1 MRYPIIFVLTLTGA
15 LASPH
20 GFVPASS
27 ATVAD
32 QSAVAEAEAGEFVW
46 HDLVT
51 DQPALCRAFY
61 EGLFGWTFERGQG
74 VDPDYTLIKLGDRP
88 IGGMV
93 TRRAGQTG
101 SGGQWV
107 SYVMVRDVDQVAAT
121 FGKSG
126 GQVIRG
132 PLDARNGLRV
142 AAVQDAQGAIL
153 GLANRG
159 PRFATVGT
167 TPMHGWLWMEYV
179 ARDPDPALQFY
190 ASALG
195 YRYEVSDKRENFTYY
210 LLSTS
215 QRPRAGLFRTL
226 WEREQSAWVPY
237 VRVADPSTMVERVVK
252 LGGTV
257 VIPPLPRVR
266 NGSLALI
273 LDPSGAPLAMQMF
286 PFKQSANP

>member
-1 MRYPIIFVLTLTGA
+1 MRYAIIFVVALTGA
-15 LASPH
+15 LA
-20 GFVPASS
+20 ASHRFLPTS
-27 ATVAD
+27 YAADAT
-32 QSAVAEAEAGEFVW
+32 QSAVVEAEAGEFVW

-51 DQPALCRAFY
+51 DQPAVCRAFY
-61 EGLFGWTFERGQG
+61 ESVFGWTFEPGQG
-74 VDPDYTLIKLGDRP
+74 VDPDYTLIKAGDRP

-93 TRRAGQTG
+93 TRRGGQTG
-101 SGGQWV
+101 SGGQWM
-107 SYVMVRDVDQVAAT
+107 SYVMVRDVDQAAAA
-121 FGKSG
+121 FAKSG
-126 GQVIRG
+126 GQIIRG
-132 PLDARNGLRV
+132 PLDARKGLRV

-153 GLANRG
+153 GLASRG

-195 YRYEVSDKRENFTYY
+195 YHYEVSDQRENFTYY

-226 WEREQSAWVPY
+226 WEREQSAWLPY
-237 VRVADPSTMVERVVK
+237 VRVADAASMAERVVK
-252 LGGTV
+252 FGGTV
-257 VIPPLPRVR
+257 VIPPRERVR
-266 NGSLALI
+266 NGSLAVI

-286 PFKQSANP
+286 PFKESPKQ